1 MLNAGKE
8 FTCMKTE
15 KGRNKFLHESWA
27 VAKKLEELERAGND
41 EEARKLFTVVGP
53 LTAGS
58 WTIHNTGHI
67 HRGPGNLTGSIPRR
81 SIFVAL
87 CSKYNI
93 CESEVIYS
101 WNYEER
107 WRARFGEARKELVR
121 KRSCIENELMR
132 GSDVVSCRRKWKEA
146 RKEYERHVDEIAE
159 PTTK

>member
-1 MLNAGKE
+1 MNAGKE
-8 FTCMKTE
+8 FTCMGE
-15 KGRNKFLHESWA
+15 KARNDFLHASWA
-27 VAKKLEELERAGND
+27 VAKKLEKLERTGD
-41 EEARKLFTVVGP
+41 HEEAKKLFTVAGS

-58 WTIHNTGHI
+58 WTIHNSGHI

-107 WRARFGEARKELVR
+107 WSARFGEARKGLVR
-121 KRSCIENELMR
+121 KRSALENEMLR
-132 GSDVVSCRRKWKEA
+132 GGNISKCRRQWMRAKTDYEGQVEQC
-146 RKEYERHVDEIAE
+146 RKANSE
-159 PTTK
+159 